1 MTRRRRRRP
10 MKTVW
15 FVVLVVF
22 LSVVIFA
29 AVPAGAQAPAPAP
42 PPQIPYGPPITLEQA
57 KKVMAAA
64 EAEAHK
70 NKWSVVISV
79 LDSGGH
85 LVAMQRL
92 DGTQLGSIEAARQKA
107 YSAVLYRRPSKV
119 FEDGVA
125 QGGINLRVLKLEGA
139 SPFEGGVPIMVGGQ
153 IVGAIGVSGM
163 TSAQDGQV
171 ARAGADALK

>member
-1 MTRRRRRRP
+1 MS
-10 MKTVW
+10 
-15 FVVLVVF
+15 FVVLAVS
-22 LSVVIFA
+22 LSVVVFA

-64 EAEAHK
+64 EAEARK
-70 NKWSVVISV
+70 NRWNVVISV

-107 YSAVLYRRPSKV
+107 YSAVLYRRPTKV

-139 SPFEGGVPIMVGGQ
+139 SPLEGGVPIMVGGK

-163 TSAQDGQV
+163 TSAQDGQI
-171 ARAGADALK
+171 ARAGAEVLK

>member
-1 MTRRRRRRP
+1 
-10 MKTVW
+10 MKTVS
-15 FVVLVVF
+15 FVVLAVF
-22 LSVVIFA
+22 LSVVVFA
-29 AVPAGAQAPAPAP
+29 AAPAGAQAPAPAA

-64 EAEAHK
+64 EAEARK

-107 YSAVLYRRPSKV
+107 YSAVLYRRPTKV

-139 SPFEGGVPIMVGGQ
+139 SPLEGGVPIMAGGQ
-153 IVGAIGVSGM
+153 VVGAIGVSGM
-163 TSAQDGQV
+163 TSAQDGQI